1 MASRVIFLAVLR
13 EIREHATVGHVVP
26 VDQDEKRPFRAVGV
40 DVRGAVAALAERI
53 QAEISVRV
61 LLVGLGYRLAYA
73 RIGHF
78 HPRDDFLGQAV
89 PADFPWL
96 LMLAFL

>member
-13 EIREHATVGHVVP
+13 EIREHAAVRHVVP
-26 VDQDEKRPFRAVGV
+26 VDRDEERPFRAVRV
-40 DVRGAVAALAERI
+40 DVWGAAAALAERI
-53 QAEISVRV
+53 EKEISVRV
-61 LLVGLGYRLAYA
+61 LLVGLGYRLAYT

-89 PADFPWL
+89 PVDTPGL